1 MDFYDA
7 ITELYRIR
15 LHSNLSAVPVTSLA
29 ALKPTI
35 TTKQKRHKNSD
46 TLKLSRCETGLQA
59 SSNFQIR
66 RSVLETSQMIDLKTL
81 NSDHQFFHQRPT
93 TRRVTDKATSKEA
106 KGGLISRQEQSASSI
121 SVFEGSNNRHLN
133 SEAAKRASSAQET
146 RFSFVPRTSKWNRPA
161 QGHWDFRWTPELT
174 RRFSES
180 KRRQRKP
187 PFEIHTPQ
195 TQAQLRIPDREGH
208 LSPRRTQRHA
218 EKAQSTTPPRFLCG
232 MAAKAA
238 S

>member
-1 MDFYDA
+1 M
-7 ITELYRIR
+7 
-15 LHSNLSAVPVTSLA
+15 
-29 ALKPTI
+29 
-35 TTKQKRHKNSD
+35 
-46 TLKLSRCETGLQA
+46 
-59 SSNFQIR
+59 
-66 RSVLETSQMIDLKTL
+66 
-81 NSDHQFFHQRPT
+81 
-93 TRRVTDKATSKEA
+93 
-106 KGGLISRQEQSASSI
+106 ISRQEQSASSI

-133 SEAAKRASSAQET
+133 SEAAKRASSAQEA

-208 LSPRRTQRHA
+208 LSPRETQRH
-218 EKAQSTTPPRFLCG
+218 QGPRYPSDTPRSTDPLRRVFRQLGSGSDAGPDVGYVPTRN
-232 MAAKAA
+232 M
-238 S
+238 

>member
-1 MDFYDA
+1 MWSQRARCTKSHIHLCYDRSLSRCRSYSPNRTTFWSETTVRHDDKPDRTDVDFYDA

-29 ALKPTI
+29 ALKPTN

-81 NSDHQFFHQRPT
+81 NSDLQFFHQRPT

-106 KGGLISRQEQSASSI
+106 KGGLISRREQSASSI

-133 SEAAKRASSAQET
+133 SEAAKRASSAQEA
-146 RFSFVPRTSKWNRPA
+146 RFSFVPRTSNWNRPA
-161 QGHWDFRWTPELT
+161 QGHWDFRWTPEQE
-174 RRFSES
+174 RRF
-180 KRRQRKP
+180 
-187 PFEIHTPQ
+187 
-195 TQAQLRIPDREGH
+195 LR
-208 LSPRRTQRHA
+208 
-218 EKAQSTTPPRFLCG
+218 
-232 MAAKAA
+232 
-238 S
+238 